1 MFRGALMWISR
12 LIVTGSSHRSVQSG
26 IRGFS
31 ERLVE
36 AGTADKVD
44 LVECMREL
52 HAILNAMMRT
62 HTSWRQMDHHDTAR
76 RQTQALSSHRS
87 ERGQ

>member
-36 AGTADKVD
+36 AGTADKVN
-44 LVECMREL
+44 LVEESSPFLVETL
-52 HAILNAMMRT
+52 H
-62 HTSWRQMDHHDTAR
+62 
-76 RQTQALSSHRS
+76 
-87 ERGQ
+87 GP